1 MDAETKTYADQQIAE
16 TPRIRLRFACRL
28 AQQGFHFAPAR
39 FGETHGETRW
49 NTVATTD
56 LEKIKGWL
64 AAGKQLVMVSKSGKC
79 AALDI
84 DDWQACKAEGF
95 ESTWLD
101 GTLRVNTPS
110 GGFHVYL
117 PWSADWEAFGDV
129 RKADAFGSD
138 GRLIAELKLDDSTVA
153 APGSFRRGSD
163 DGKKCDGFY
172 LPITDQKAVPCPDAP
187 ALAEWFKSHG
197 KAKPKAEFT
206 GSGEK
211 WEFHPD
217 FNTDDFLDWNE
228 SSLADGDTEG
238 YHDGS
243 YDLVLA
249 TCPLCGKPARPNST
263 QTNFVTKFKFG
274 GTGYGFYCAACG
286 VNTRQEFEEGMEHKY
301 PDWTPWSQPIYRH
314 DDTALLFADG
324 AKAGLEVVE
333 VVNGPDPEPET
344 GADTQ
349 AAWENPKP
357 ENVVRGETL
366 IEDGFRPIIPRD
378 SFGNAVLD
386 PRPKIRLPGAD
397 YLLSSTAEKLGEC
410 LADKPLFIRNDEI
423 VMLRNRKLELVT
435 PQAFR
440 TLVEQYAVCYRQK
453 KGPKETYEV
462 NVTMEEGEARGIL
475 ASLQFKRKLRTV
487 KRLNLCR
494 LPVWGEGSRLELLP
508 EGYDLGSKTLTISNV
523 PYADD
528 MPLEEAKAAIDDLFG
543 EFVFADGERSKA
555 VSIAALVGMYA
566 AQLLPP
572 GSIRP
577 SFVVTKNA
585 EGAGATTLV
594 NCVGV
599 TILGE
604 VLTGVKPA
612 DEDETRKLLTSAVR
626 EGRTLILFDNQK
638 AKLSSASL
646 EAFIGSPAWS
656 DRLLGVNQTVSFPN
670 LATVFVTSNG
680 CTVSPD
686 MRRRS
691 LFIELHL
698 EEERAEDRK
707 FRRNLSFATL
717 LSLRPKILAACW
729 SLVRNWHEAGQPEP
743 RRSSSTF
750 DDWAKTIGGIVQ
762 SAGYGCALETA
773 RVADIAD
780 EDGDAMRTLVG
791 MMEPGKRYAFGEI
804 VTLCRKNGC
813 FESLVGGAGDAMK
826 KSEQITMGRLLG
838 RYDHRTVGKCH
849 FLIEG
854 KKTHRKYYTDAPNRE
869 CGNVREYISPELGGK
884 VLTGADGNT
893 FPDIPTFPT
902 PEIQPEDLN

>member
-1 MDAETKTYADQQIAE
+1 MDTETKAYTDQQIAE
-16 TPRIRLRFACRL
+16 TPKMRLRFACML

-39 FGETHGETRW
+39 LGETHGDIGW
-49 NTVATTD
+49 NTVATADPET
-56 LEKIKGWL
+56 IKGWL
-64 AAGKQLVMVSKSGKC
+64 ASRCQLVMVAKFGKC
-79 AALDI
+79 AALDV
-84 DDWQACKAEGF
+84 DDWQGCLDAGFDPKWIEGEF
-95 ESTWLD
+95 K
-101 GTLRVNTPS
+101 VNTPS
-110 GGFHVYL
+110 GGFHIYL
-117 PWSADWEAFGDV
+117 PWHAAFDAFKGAKV
-129 RKADAFGSD
+129 DAFGPNDSV
-138 GRLIAELKLDDSTVA
+138 RPIAELKLNNASIA
-153 APGSFRRGSD
+153 APGSFRRASD
-163 DGKKCDGFY
+163 DGRKSEGFY
-172 LPITDQKAVPCPDAP
+172 IPDGGKAIPCPHAP
-187 ALAEWFKSHG
+187 ALAEWFKAHG
-197 KAKPKAEFT
+197 KAKPRAKFT
-206 GSGEK
+206 GSRK
-211 WEFHPD
+211 RWEFHPD
-217 FNTDDFLDWNE
+217 FDTDDFLEWNE
-228 SSLADGDTEG
+228 TSLADGDTEG
-238 YHDGS
+238 MHEGS
-243 YDLVLA
+243 YDLVA
-249 TCPLCGKPARPNST
+249 ESCPLCQKPSRPNST
-263 QTNFVTKFKFG
+263 QTNFVTKFKLG
-274 GTGYGFYCAACG
+274 GNGYGFVCCACG
-286 VNTRQEFEEGMEHKY
+286 VNTRQEFEDRMAEEY
-301 PDWTPWSQPIYRH
+301 PDWAPWQEAIYRH
-314 DDTALLFADG
+314 DDTALLFADA

-333 VVNGPDPEPET
+333 LVNEPDPEPET

-349 AAWENPKP
+349 AAWVNPKH
-357 ENVVRGETL
+357 ENVARGETL
-366 IEDGFRPIIPRD
+366 IEDEFKPIIPRD
-378 SFGNAVLD
+378 SFGTAVLD

-423 VMLRNRKLELVT
+423 VILRNRKLELVT
-435 PQAFR
+435 PQTFR
-440 TLVEQYAVCYRQK
+440 TLVEHYAVCYRLRE
-453 KGPKETYEV
+453 GPREAYEI
-462 NVTMEEGEARGIL
+462 NVTMEEGEARGLL

-494 LPVWGEGSRLELLP
+494 LPVWGEGSRPELLP
-508 EGYDLGSKTLTISNV
+508 EGYDRGSKTLTISNV

-528 MPLEEAKAAIDDLFG
+528 MPLEEAKATIDDLFG

-555 VSIAALVGMYA
+555 VSIAALIGMYA

-626 EGRTLILFDNQK
+626 DGRTLILFDNQK

-646 EAFIGSPAWS
+646 EAFIGSPTWS

-680 CTVSPD
+680 CKVSPD

-717 LSLRPKILAACW
+717 LSLRSRILAACW
-729 SLVRNWHEAGQPEP
+729 SLVRKWHEAGQPGP

-750 DDWAKTIGGIVQ
+750 DDWATTIGGIVQ

-791 MMEPGKRYAFGEI
+791 MMEPGKRYTFGEI

-813 FESLVGGAGDAMK
+813 FESLVGGAGDLMK
-826 KSEQITMGRLLG
+826 KSDQITMGRLLG

-884 VLTGADGNT
+884 LLTGADGNT
-893 FPDIPTFPT
+893 FPDIPTFPI